1 MNTTNPFRFSC
12 LAAWVLRARVL
23 LASALLG
30 AMVLTSG
37 CVAVVA
43 AAGAG
48 AGVLWVRGAIET
60 NVEGDIDQVYRAAQK
75 AVAELQ
81 FAKVSERKSGL
92 DAQIIART
100 ALDKKIDITLEKAAA
115 NSTKVSIRVGL
126 VGDQQMSLS
135 ILERL
140 KAHL

>member
-1 MNTTNPFRFSC
+1 MNNTNSLRSSRI
-12 LAAWVLRARVL
+12 LAVVLRFRVL
-23 LASALLG
+23 CGAALLG
-30 AMVLTSG
+30 VAALTSG

-60 NVEGDIDQVYRAAQK
+60 NLDGDLDRVYRAAQD
-75 AVAELQ
+75 AVADLQ

-100 ALDKKIDITLEKAAA
+100 ALDKKIEIKLEKLGSA
-115 NSTKVSIRVGL
+115 TKVVIRVG
-126 VGDQQMSLS
+126 VMGDQQLS
-135 ILERL
+135 ISILDRI
-140 KAHL
+140 KSHL

>member
-1 MNTTNPFRFSC
+1 MNTSNWLRSSRV
-12 LAAWVLRARVL
+12 LALVLRARVL
-23 LASALLG
+23 LGAALIG
-30 AMVLTSG
+30 AAAVTSG

-60 NVEGDIDQVYRAAQK
+60 NLDRDLDRVYRATQD
-75 AVAELQ
+75 AVADLE

-100 ALDKKIDITLEKAAA
+100 ALDKKIDIKLEKLGSA
-115 NSTKVSIRVGL
+115 TKVTIRVG
-126 VGDQQMSLS
+126 VMGDQQLS
-135 ILERL
+135 ISILDRI
-140 KAHL
+140 KSHL

>member
-1 MNTTNPFRFSC
+1 MNTSNWLGSSRL
-12 LAAWVLRARVL
+12 LALVLRARVL
-23 LASALLG
+23 LGAALIG
-30 AMVLTSG
+30 AAVFTSG

-60 NVEGDIDQVYRAAQK
+60 NLDRDLDRVYRATQD
-75 AVAELQ
+75 AVADLQ

-100 ALDKKIDITLEKAAA
+100 ALDKKIDIKLEKLGSA
-115 NSTKVSIRVGL
+115 TKVTIRVGMM
-126 VGDQQMSLS
+126 GDQQLS
-135 ILERL
+135 ISILDRI
-140 KAHL
+140 KSHL

>member
-1 MNTTNPFRFSC
+1 MNNTNSLRSSRF
-12 LAAWVLRARVL
+12 LALLLRVRVL
-23 LASALLG
+23 GGIAVLG
-30 AMVLTSG
+30 AAALTSG

-60 NVEGDIDQVYRAAQK
+60 NLDRDLDRVYRATQD
-75 AVAELQ
+75 AVADLQ

-100 ALDKKIDITLEKAAA
+100 ALDKKIEIKLEKLGSA
-115 NSTKVSIRVGL
+115 TKVTIRVG
-126 VGDQQMSLS
+126 VMGDQQLS
-135 ILERL
+135 ITILDRI
-140 KAHL
+140 KSHL

>member
-1 MNTTNPFRFSC
+1 MNNTNSLRSSRF
-12 LAAWVLRARVL
+12 LALLLRVRVL
-23 LASALLG
+23 CGIAVLG
-30 AMVLTSG
+30 AAALTSG

-60 NVEGDIDQVYRAAQK
+60 NLDRDLDRVYRASQD
-75 AVAELQ
+75 AVADLQ

-100 ALDKKIDITLEKAAA
+100 ALDKKIEIKLEKVGSA
-115 NSTKVSIRVGL
+115 TKIMIRVG
-126 VGDQQMSLS
+126 VMGDQQMSIS
-135 ILERL
+135 ILDRIKSQL
-140 KAHL
+140 

>member
-1 MNTTNPFRFSC
+1 MNNTNSLRPSRF
-12 LAAWVLRARVL
+12 LALILRVRVL
-23 LASALLG
+23 CGVAALG
-30 AMVLTSG
+30 AAALTSG

-60 NVEGDIDQVYRAAQK
+60 NLDGDLDRVYRAAQD
-75 AVAELQ
+75 AVADLQ

-100 ALDKKIDITLEKAAA
+100 ALDKKIEIKLEKLGSA
-115 NSTKVSIRVGL
+115 TKVMIRVG
-126 VGDQQMSLS
+126 VMGDQQLS
-135 ILERL
+135 ISILDRI
-140 KAHL
+140 KSHL